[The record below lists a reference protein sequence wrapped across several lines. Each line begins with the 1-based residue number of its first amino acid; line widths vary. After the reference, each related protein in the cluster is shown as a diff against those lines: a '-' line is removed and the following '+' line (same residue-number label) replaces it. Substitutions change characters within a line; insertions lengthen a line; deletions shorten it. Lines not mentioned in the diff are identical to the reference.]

1 MMFQQARETIVETCI
16 NLADRGYLAGTGGN
30 MALRAGE
37 DHMLVTPSGVDY
49 YTMGAG
55 DICVIRLSD
64 HQQVEGE
71 MEASVE
77 SGMHVRVLAARPDC
91 LASVHTHQPIASAY
105 TLLAAALAVKG
116 NSLRLM
122 LGAEVPC
129 VAYAPSGTGM
139 LARKV
144 GKIFNA
150 TTHAC
155 LMRNHGVV
163 CVGTSIDEAVSRV
176 AALESACADFFRSNQ
191 VASPPERQQTGTLI
205 RQTLQAVANQPLSS
219 SR

>member
-16 NLADRGYLAGTGGN
+16 NLANRGYLAGTGGN

-49 YTMGAG
+49 YTMGAE

-105 TLLAAALAVKG
+105 TLLAAPLAVKG

-122 LGAEVPC
+122 LGATNVEHVEQESPMDSVVDGQRQPNNGAREHLADREGTAL
-129 VAYAPSGTGM
+129 VAP
-139 LARKV
+139 V
-144 GKIFNA
+144 
-150 TTHAC
+150 
-155 LMRNHGVV
+155 
-163 CVGTSIDEAVSRV
+163 AVH
-176 AALESACADFFRSNQ
+176 
-191 VASPPERQQTGTLI
+191 
-205 RQTLQAVANQPLSS
+205 
-219 SR
+219 